1 MGYKKSKNKAKK
13 ILVASATSA
22 LAVCAVI
29 GAVLTSDE
37 KGDSKDETAK
47 YADLNETTQ
56 SSEKRFND
64 KVIDSINGD
73 DKKTAEEEKNTTNNN
88 MNSEADLQKN
98 NQKNN
103 ENDNEN
109 SKGNS
114 SENNS
119 LNSNS
124 NSNQNNDQN
133 NLQAENNTSAQASD
147 GNKINN
153 EEVVQPAAVLPE
165 SSEIKKQVIWPVE
178 GNILIDYDMENL
190 VYFKTIDKYKCSDA
204 ICIQAE
210 IGTPVYSGADGTI
223 IEIDECA
230 EYGKYM
236 TVDIGDGYTI
246 TYGQLDNIPVS
257 SGLTIRKGD
266 LIGYVGKATRFYALE
281 GDNLYVKMTKN
292 GELVDPTDFLDYE

>member
-1 MGYKKSKNKAKK
+1 MGYRKNKNKAKK

-37 KGDSKDETAK
+37 RGDSKNETAK

-73 DKKTAEEEKNTTNNN
+73 DKKTAEEEKNTTNNS

-98 NQKNN
+98 IQKNN
-103 ENDNEN
+103 ENGNEI
-109 SKGNS
+109 K
-114 SENNS
+114 
-119 LNSNS
+119 
-124 NSNQNNDQN
+124 
-133 NLQAENNTSAQASD
+133 
-147 GNKINN
+147 N

-292 GELVDPTDFLDYE
+292 GELMDPTDFLDYE